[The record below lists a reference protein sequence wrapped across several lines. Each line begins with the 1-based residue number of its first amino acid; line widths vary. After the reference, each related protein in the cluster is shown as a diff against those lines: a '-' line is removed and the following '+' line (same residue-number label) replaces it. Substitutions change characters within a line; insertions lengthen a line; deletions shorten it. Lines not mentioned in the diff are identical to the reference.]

1 MRARDIPN
9 IISVLRVF
17 LTIPV
22 VWALLLQEYGLAL
35 VLFAVAG
42 VSDGVDGF
50 LAKHFHWESRLGG
63 ILDPL
68 ADKVLLV
75 SSYLALGWLGLIPLW
90 LVALVILRDVVI
102 VVGAVAYHLKIAEL
116 EAEPRLMSKV
126 NTFLQ
131 ILLVLLVVLSQGLFA
146 MPPVVIQSTIMMVL
160 ISTVLSG
167 IDYVWVWSHRAA
179 KGGQGGG
186 DQ

>member
-1 MRARDIPN
+1 MRTRDIPN
-9 IISVLRVF
+9 IISILRVF

-22 VWALLLQEYGLAL
+22 VWALLAQEYGIAL
-35 VLFAVAG
+35 VLFAIAG
-42 VSDGVDGF
+42 ISDGVDGF

-102 VVGAVAYHLKIAEL
+102 VVGATAYHLKIAEL

-126 NTFLQ
+126 NTFMQ
-131 ILLVLLVVLSQGLFA
+131 ILLVLLVVLGQGLFTL
-146 MPPVVIQSTIMMVL
+146 PSFLIPSLIMVVL
-160 ISTVLSG
+160 ITTVLSG
-167 IDYVWVWSHRAA
+167 VDYVWVWSHRATRER
-179 KGGQGGG
+179 GER
-186 DQ
+186 D